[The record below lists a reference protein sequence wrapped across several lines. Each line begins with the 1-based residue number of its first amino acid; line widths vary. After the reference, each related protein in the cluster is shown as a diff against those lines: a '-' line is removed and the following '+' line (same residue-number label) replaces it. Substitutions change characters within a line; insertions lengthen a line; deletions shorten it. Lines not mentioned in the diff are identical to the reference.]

1 MLDAAKNKIRVKVS
15 YAMIALTVA
24 GCIWMVIEGKKVST
38 DFLSAAVF
46 YKGST
51 GNQGLTLLFIL
62 LRRGGYFLHEK

>member
-38 DFLSAAVF
+38 DFLCLF
-46 YKGST
+46 ST
-51 GNQGLTLLFIL
+51 KDLKEI
-62 LRRGGYFLHEK
+62 RG

>member
-38 DFLSAAVF
+38 NFLSAAVF

-51 GNQGLTLLFIL
+51 GNQGVDPFIYSLEKRGLLST
-62 LRRGGYFLHEK
+62 